1 MRNKVYFISDL
12 HLGARYIA
20 DAQAHEKRVVA
31 WLESIRDHASAL
43 YLLGD
48 ILDYWYEYRYV
59 VPKGHVRF
67 LGVLAR
73 LVDAG
78 VKVYWFQGNHD
89 IWLFSY
95 MQSEIGIE
103 VVDGSRVVELSGKRF
118 FLEHGDGVGHK
129 SAGLFAH
136 CSATVW
142 RRNCSVLYIHGG
154 LCRLLLHG
162 RRVVAMAMAAMLILR
177 RVCSDTSCIFVS
189 LPNRIP
195 EKLTISCL
203 GIYIV
208 LSMSA
213 WLVVR
218 SLWYL
223 AMASA
228 ISAIANSMAENSN
241 SAHIE
246 RRALTLNLYC
256 TLVTIF

>member
-95 MQSEIGIE
+95 MQS
-103 VVDGSRVVELSGKRF
+103 
-118 FLEHGDGVGHK
+118 
-129 SAGLFAH
+129 
-136 CSATVW
+136 
-142 RRNCSVLYIHGG
+142 
-154 LCRLLLHG
+154 
-162 RRVVAMAMAAMLILR
+162 
-177 RVCSDTSCIFVS
+177 
-189 LPNRIP
+189 
-195 EKLTISCL
+195 
-203 GIYIV
+203 
-208 LSMSA
+208 
-213 WLVVR
+213 
-218 SLWYL
+218 
-223 AMASA
+223 
-228 ISAIANSMAENSN
+228 
-241 SAHIE
+241 
-246 RRALTLNLYC
+246 
-256 TLVTIF
+256 

>member
-129 SAGLFAH
+129 SAGFHA
-136 CSATVW
+136 
-142 RRNCSVLYIHGG
+142 G

-177 RVCSDTSCIFVS
+177 RVRSDTSCIFVS

-208 LSMSA
+208 LLMSA

>member
-78 VKVYWFQGNHD
+78 VKVYWFLGNHD

-129 SAGLFAH
+129 SAGF
-136 CSATVW
+136 
-142 RRNCSVLYIHGG
+142 RFI
-154 LCRLLLHG
+154 
-162 RRVVAMAMAAMLILR
+162 
-177 RVCSDTSCIFVS
+177 
-189 LPNRIP
+189 
-195 EKLTISCL
+195 
-203 GIYIV
+203 
-208 LSMSA
+208 
-213 WLVVR
+213 
-218 SLWYL
+218 
-223 AMASA
+223 
-228 ISAIANSMAENSN
+228 
-241 SAHIE
+241 
-246 RRALTLNLYC
+246 RALFRNRLAQKLFSAVHPRWTVPFAFAWSSSSRNGYGGNADIEACVQRHLVHLREFAESYPGEIDYFVFGHLHCIVDERLARGSQFVVLGDGISHFSYC
-256 TLVTIF
+256 EFDGRELKFGSY